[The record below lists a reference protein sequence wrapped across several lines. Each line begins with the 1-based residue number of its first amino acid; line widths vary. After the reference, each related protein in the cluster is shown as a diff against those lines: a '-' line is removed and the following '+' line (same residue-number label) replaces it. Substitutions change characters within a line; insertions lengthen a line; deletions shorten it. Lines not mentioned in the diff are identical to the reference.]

1 LEISSPS
8 LQEHSV
14 DLEDG
19 AGPFRQLLER
29 AVASLCQPLSPAGG
43 LEDGR
48 LLVQLEGPV
57 GVLFPP
63 IQPDPI
69 LSHQDPTR
77 ASGNS
82 PCGSILAQPI
92 LVPIPNGT
100 GDGHSGAAVSVQVTA
115 DIPVGG
121 VSSVDRE
128 RSDSADR
135 LAALRRCLG
144 ERGLSPKVIELVLGA
159 ARTNTH
165 ATYQSAWV
173 SWSSWCRERTVDPL
187 SASVNDVLTFLSDY
201 FDSGKSYS
209 TVNIARSMLS
219 TTLSMTE
226 EGTEFGKNPLVTKLM
241 KGIYNKKPPLPKY
254 GSTWDPS
261 IVLSHFNA
269 KANGPGELSIL
280 KLARKLA
287 TLLAMTSLSRCA
299 DLASIRLQSVSFSG
313 RGAAFSLDR
322 PRKAQHAGPLHSLSI
337 GAWSQNPA
345 ICPVF
350 CLRQYID
357 RTASL
362 RNESN
367 NNSLFIGSTK
377 PHKPVSSS
385 TIGRWIKDQ
394 LKEAGID
401 TTVYSAHSVRGA
413 AASKAVNN
421 GVPIQSI
428 LNQGHW
434 TSESTF
440 ARFYKRVIPPN
451 DKTVGSSI
459 LRIISDSE
467 EA

>member
-1 LEISSPS
+1 MK
-8 LQEHSV
+8 
-14 DLEDG
+14 DG

-57 GVLFPP
+57 GVLFSP

-82 PCGSILAQPI
+82 PCGSVLAQPI

-100 GDGHSGAAVSVQVTA
+100 GDGHSGAAVPVQVTA

-173 SWSSWCRERTVDPL
+173 SWSSWCLERTVDPL

-219 TTLSMTE
+219 TTLSMTG

-287 TLLAMTSLSRCA
+287 TLLAMTSLSR
-299 DLASIRLQSVSFSG
+299 
-313 RGAAFSLDR
+313 
-322 PRKAQHAGPLHSLSI
+322 
-337 GAWSQNPA
+337 
-345 ICPVF
+345 
-350 CLRQYID
+350 
-357 RTASL
+357 
-362 RNESN
+362 
-367 NNSLFIGSTK
+367 
-377 PHKPVSSS
+377 
-385 TIGRWIKDQ
+385 
-394 LKEAGID
+394 
-401 TTVYSAHSVRGA
+401 
-413 AASKAVNN
+413 
-421 GVPIQSI
+421 
-428 LNQGHW
+428 
-434 TSESTF
+434 
-440 ARFYKRVIPPN
+440 
-451 DKTVGSSI
+451 
-459 LRIISDSE
+459 
-467 EA
+467 